1 MIPEEPWNFTDK
13 SPSLEVSV
21 KVRVE
26 EAQDGQCSAQGHLE
40 HEAWTKGAAEWMT
53 VYEVPLPQQRADS
66 ALLSAANQHSSLPP
80 LSTLLS
86 HSSLLL
92 LCLLLCL
99 SF

>member
-1 MIPEEPWNFTDK
+1 MGN
-13 SPSLEVSV
+13 SGLCY
-21 KVRVE
+21 
-26 EAQDGQCSAQGHLE
+26 CSAQGHLE
-40 HEAWTKGAAEWMT
+40 CEAWTKGAAEWVT
-53 VYEVPLPQQRADS
+53 VYQVPSPQQRADS